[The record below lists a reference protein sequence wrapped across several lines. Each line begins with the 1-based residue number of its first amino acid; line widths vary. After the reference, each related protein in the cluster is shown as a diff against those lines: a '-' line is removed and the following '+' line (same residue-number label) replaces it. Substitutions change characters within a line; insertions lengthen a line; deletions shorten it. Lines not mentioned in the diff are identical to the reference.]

1 MRGPG
6 VLSKARRPTSS
17 VVPLVNTAAQISS
30 QLLSLFIALPFLVYR
45 LDNLIY
51 EMDFAFQWNLSEN
64 RSKKILGVKFYP
76 QGQKHFERLKEH
88 ASLSDTGV
96 VPVDVVDVI
105 FNINTEEDGDGDDY
119 EENNDAV
126 QKEEEEG
133 DDDDDDE
140 KEVETGMS
148 PWNVYLRFC
157 RVVND
162 ALIKLTLLPDWQHGG
177 FASPACSGTR
187 ENGPALMMQF
197 NYNKE
202 NGENG
207 ENLKLTV
214 DLVLAMDLR
223 EIYDGDLDELCTS
236 HMGSSW
242 QRELL
247 RKKNCLDTV
256 LTKIYHDVLLDS
268 TFAERMWL
276 STMDID
282 HPVKISI
289 RFFKILNQIALQDP
303 SADMRIDS
311 SLYSVDEN
319 RMMWL
324 EGLRR

>member
-1 MRGPG
+1 
-6 VLSKARRPTSS
+6 
-17 VVPLVNTAAQISS
+17 
-30 QLLSLFIALPFLVYR
+30 
-45 LDNLIY
+45 
-51 EMDFAFQWNLSEN
+51 
-64 RSKKILGVKFYP
+64 
-76 QGQKHFERLKEH
+76 
-88 ASLSDTGV
+88 
-96 VPVDVVDVI
+96 
-105 FNINTEEDGDGDDY
+105 
-119 EENNDAV
+119 
-126 QKEEEEG
+126 
-133 DDDDDDE
+133 
-140 KEVETGMS
+140 MS

-223 EIYDGDLDELCTS
+223 EIYEGDLDELCTS

-303 SADMRIDS
+303 SADMRMDS

>member
-1 MRGPG
+1 M
-6 VLSKARRPTSS
+6 
-17 VVPLVNTAAQISS
+17 
-30 QLLSLFIALPFLVYR
+30 
-45 LDNLIY
+45 
-51 EMDFAFQWNLSEN
+51 
-64 RSKKILGVKFYP
+64 
-76 QGQKHFERLKEH
+76 
-88 ASLSDTGV
+88 
-96 VPVDVVDVI
+96 
-105 FNINTEEDGDGDDY
+105 
-119 EENNDAV
+119 
-126 QKEEEEG
+126 
-133 DDDDDDE
+133 
-140 KEVETGMS
+140 
-148 PWNVYLRFC
+148 
-157 RVVND
+157 
-162 ALIKLTLLPDWQHGG
+162 
-177 FASPACSGTR
+177 
-187 ENGPALMMQF
+187 
-197 NYNKE
+197 
-202 NGENG
+202 
-207 ENLKLTV
+207 

-247 RKKNCLDTV
+247 SKKNCLDTV

>member
-1 MRGPG
+1 
-6 VLSKARRPTSS
+6 
-17 VVPLVNTAAQISS
+17 
-30 QLLSLFIALPFLVYR
+30 
-45 LDNLIY
+45 
-51 EMDFAFQWNLSEN
+51 
-64 RSKKILGVKFYP
+64 
-76 QGQKHFERLKEH
+76 
-88 ASLSDTGV
+88 
-96 VPVDVVDVI
+96 
-105 FNINTEEDGDGDDY
+105 
-119 EENNDAV
+119 
-126 QKEEEEG
+126 
-133 DDDDDDE
+133 
-140 KEVETGMS
+140 
-148 PWNVYLRFC
+148 
-157 RVVND
+157 
-162 ALIKLTLLPDWQHGG
+162 
-177 FASPACSGTR
+177 
-187 ENGPALMMQF
+187 MMQF
-197 NYNKE
+197 NYNKG

-223 EIYDGDLDELCTS
+223 EIYDGDLDELYTS

-256 LTKIYHDVLLDS
+256 LTKTYHDVFLDS

-276 STMDID
+276 STMGID

-289 RFFKILNQIALQDP
+289 RFFKILNQIALKDP

>member
-1 MRGPG
+1 
-6 VLSKARRPTSS
+6 
-17 VVPLVNTAAQISS
+17 
-30 QLLSLFIALPFLVYR
+30 
-45 LDNLIY
+45 
-51 EMDFAFQWNLSEN
+51 MDFAFQWNLSEN
-64 RSKKILGVKFYP
+64 RSKKILGVKFYS

-126 QKEEEEG
+126 QKEEEEEEEEG
-133 DDDDDDE
+133 DDDDDDDDDDDE
-140 KEVETGMS
+140 EDVETGMS

-177 FASPACSGTR
+177 FASPTCSGTR

-197 NYNKE
+197 NYNK
-202 NGENG
+202 ENG